1 MISLREYLL
10 ENSVLNVER
19 ARQAGNLTKGEN
31 SKVSKN
37 NNSLPSRQNTSL
49 ARQNTSLARQTDANT
64 SDTEDIMKDTE
75 DSTTKPSNNI
85 ELWDVRDY
93 LFYKSSSNTKEIASK
108 ILKRFLDSDEVKP
121 VRRDYE
127 IYLKD
132 RENYKFSSNN
142 QKRKFEEL
150 DKKLQKSIKND
161 FLYKKSEKDFEDM
174 RRRHPSSDVFEKVR
188 DSIKKAL
195 DNIYL
200 KGNETG
206 PNLQKIQNLERLV
219 RQDYDLIDINLRDE
233 CEKIR
238 ETADRIFRS
247 AGRGEETTITK
258 ELGRRFTAALDRKI
272 FNR

>member
-1 MISLREYLL
+1 MISFREYIL

-19 ARQAGNLTKGEN
+19 AKQAGNLTKGKN

-37 NNSLPSRQNTSL
+37 NNSLPSRQDTSL
-49 ARQNTSLARQTDANT
+49 STKLTKRDNDI
-64 SDTEDIMKDTE
+64 DTEDIMKDTE

-93 LFYKSSSNTKEIASK
+93 LFYKTSSNTKEIASK
-108 ILKRFLDSDEVKP
+108 VLSRFLNSDEVKE

-132 RENYKFSSNN
+132 REDYKFTSNN

-174 RRRHPSSDVFEKVR
+174 RERHPSSDVFEKVR

-219 RQDYDLIDINLRDE
+219 RQDYDLIDINLRAE

>member
-1 MISLREYLL
+1 MISLREYIL
-10 ENSVLNVER
+10 ENSSILNVEKALQ
-19 ARQAGNLTKGEN
+19 ARNLAKG
-31 SKVSKN
+31 KKGKARKR
-37 NNSLPSRQNTSL
+37 NNSLPSRQNTSPVK
-49 ARQNTSLARQTDANT
+49 QTNANT
-64 SDTEDIMKDTE
+64 SDIDKDISDIMNDK

-93 LFYKSSSNTKEIASK
+93 LFYKSSSNTKEIAGKVLS
-108 ILKRFLDSDEVKP
+108 RFLNSDEVKP

-127 IYLKD
+127 KYLKD
-132 RENYKFSSNN
+132 RENFKFTSNN
-142 QKRKFEEL
+142 QKMRFEEL
-150 DKKLQKSIKND
+150 DKRLKNNIKND

-174 RRRHPSSDVFEKVR
+174 RKRHPSSDVFEKVR

-219 RQDYDLIDINLRDE
+219 SQDYDLIDINLRAE

-258 ELGRRFTAALDRKI
+258 ELGRRFTAALDRKL

>member
-1 MISLREYLL
+1 MIGLREYLL
-10 ENSVLNVER
+10 EKSSILNVER
-19 ARQAGNLTKGEN
+19 AMQARDLDKGKN
-31 SKVSKN
+31 SKKN
-37 NNSLPSRQNTSL
+37 NSYPVRQNSSP
-49 ARQNTSLARQTDANT
+49 AKQTKRDN
-64 SDTEDIMKDTE
+64 DNIDLENLMKNVE
-75 DSTTKPSNNI
+75 DSTTKQSNNI

-108 ILKRFLDSDEVKP
+108 VLSRFLNSDEVKS

-132 RENYKFSSNN
+132 RENYKFTSNN

-150 DKKLQKSIKND
+150 DKKLQKYIKND

-219 RQDYDLIDINLRDE
+219 RQDYDLVDINLRAE

>member
-1 MISLREYLL
+1 MISFREYLL
-10 ENSVLNVER
+10 EKSVPSTKR
-19 ARQAGNLTKGEN
+19 AMQARDLAKGKN
-31 SKVSKN
+31 SKASKKN
-37 NNSLPSRQNTSL
+37 NSYPVRQNSSP
-49 ARQNTSLARQTDANT
+49 AKQTKRDNDNIDLKDLM
-64 SDTEDIMKDTE
+64 SDTE

-93 LFYKSSSNTKEIASK
+93 LFYKTSSNTKEIASK

-132 RENYKFSSNN
+132 RENYKFTSNN

-174 RRRHPSSDVFEKVR
+174 RRRHPGSDVFEKVR

-219 RQDYDLIDINLRDE
+219 RQDYDLIDINLRAE

>member
-1 MISLREYLL
+1 MISLREYIL
-10 ENSVLNVER
+10 ENSVPSTKI
-19 ARQAGNLTKGEN
+19 ASQIGNPAKGKN
-31 SKVSKN
+31 SKKN
-37 NNSLPSRQNTSL
+37 NSYPVRQNSSP
-49 ARQNTSLARQTDANT
+49 AKQTKRDNDNIDLKDLM
-64 SDTEDIMKDTE
+64 SDTE

-108 ILKRFLDSDEVKP
+108 VLSRFLNSDEVKE

-127 IYLKD
+127 RYLKD
-132 RENYKFSSNN
+132 RENYKFTSDN

-150 DKKLQKSIKND
+150 DKKLQKYIKND

-174 RRRHPSSDVFEKVR
+174 RRRHPGSDVFEKVR

-219 RQDYDLIDINLRDE
+219 RQDYDLIDINLRAE

>member
-1 MISLREYLL
+1 MISLREYIL
-10 ENSVLNVER
+10 ENSSVPSTKTAN
-19 ARQAGNLTKGEN
+19 QIGNPTKGKN
-31 SKVSKN
+31 SKKN
-37 NNSLPSRQNTSL
+37 NSYPVRQKNSSVKQTKRDNDNIDLGSL
-49 ARQNTSLARQTDANT
+49 MN
-64 SDTEDIMKDTE
+64 DTE
-75 DSTTKPSNNI
+75 DSTTKQSNNI

-108 ILKRFLDSDEVKP
+108 VLSRFLNSDEVKS

-127 IYLKD
+127 SYLKD
-132 RENYKFSSNN
+132 RENYEFTSNN

-150 DKKLQKSIKND
+150 DKKLQKSIKSD

-174 RRRHPSSDVFEKVR
+174 RRRHPGSDVFEKVR

-219 RQDYDLIDINLRDE
+219 RQDYDLIDINLRAE

>member
-1 MISLREYLL
+1 MISLREYIL

-19 ARQAGNLTKGEN
+19 ARQAGNPVKGKDN
-31 SKVSKN
+31 KVSKN
-37 NNSLPSRQNTSL
+37 NNSLPSRQNTFP
-49 ARQNTSLARQTDANT
+49 AKQTNSNNT
-64 SDTEDIMKDTE
+64 SDAEGIRRDTK

-108 ILKRFLDSDEVKP
+108 ILKRFLDSDEVKA
-121 VRRDYE
+121 VRIDYE
-127 IYLKD
+127 KYLKD
-132 RENYKFSSNN
+132 RDSYKFTSDN
-142 QKRKFEEL
+142 QKMKFEEL
-150 DKKLQKSIKND
+150 DRKLKENIKND

-174 RRRHPSSDVFEKVR
+174 RKRHPSSDVFEKVR

-200 KGNETG
+200 KGRETG

-219 RQDYDLIDINLRDE
+219 SQDYDLIDINLRAE

-247 AGRGEETTITK
+247 ADRREETTITK
-258 ELGRRFTAALDRKI
+258 ELGRRFTTALDRKI

>member
-10 ENSVLNVER
+10 EKSSILNVER
-19 ARQAGNLTKGEN
+19 AMQARDLAKGKN
-31 SKVSKN
+31 SRVSKSS
-37 NNSLPSRQNTSL
+37 NSLPSRQNTSL
-49 ARQNTSLARQTDANT
+49 STKLTKRDNDT
-64 SDTEDIMKDTE
+64 DTEDIMKDTE
-75 DSTTKPSNNI
+75 NSTTKPSNNI

-93 LFYKSSSNTKEIASK
+93 LFYKTSSNTKEIASK

-127 IYLKD
+127 KYLKD
-132 RENYKFSSNN
+132 RENYKFTSNN

-150 DKKLQKSIKND
+150 DKKLQKYIKND

-174 RRRHPSSDVFEKVR
+174 RERHPGSDVFEKVR

-219 RQDYDLIDINLRDE
+219 RQDYDLIDINLRAE

>member
-49 ARQNTSLARQTDANT
+49 TRQNTSLARQTDANT

-93 LFYKSSSNTKEIASK
+93 LFYKTSSNTKEIASK
-108 ILKRFLDSDEVKP
+108 ILRRFLDSDEVKP
-121 VRRDYE
+121 VRGDYE
-127 IYLKD
+127 RYLKD
-132 RENYKFSSNN
+132 KEDYEFTSNN

-174 RRRHPSSDVFEKVR
+174 RKRHPSSDVFEKVR

-200 KGNETG
+200 KGGETG

-219 RQDYDLIDINLRDE
+219 KQDYDLIDINLRAE

>member
-10 ENSVLNVER
+10 EKSSILNVER
-19 ARQAGNLTKGEN
+19 AMQARDLAKGKN
-31 SKVSKN
+31 SKASKKN
-37 NNSLPSRQNTSL
+37 NSYPVRQNNSPAKQTKRDNDNIDLGSL
-49 ARQNTSLARQTDANT
+49 MS
-64 SDTEDIMKDTE
+64 DTE

-93 LFYKSSSNTKEIASK
+93 LFYKTSSNTKEIASK
-108 ILKRFLDSDEVKP
+108 VLKRFLDSDEVKP

-127 IYLKD
+127 KYLKD
-132 RENYKFSSNN
+132 RENYKFTSNN

-150 DKKLQKSIKND
+150 DKKLKNNIKND

-219 RQDYDLIDINLRDE
+219 RQDYDLIDINLRAE

>member
-10 ENSVLNVER
+10 ENSSVLNIER
-19 ARQAGNLTKGEN
+19 AMQARNLPKGKNNKAGKKNRNGLTTRQ
-31 SKVSKN
+31 
-37 NNSLPSRQNTSL
+37 NNSLAKQTKRDNDNIDLGSL
-49 ARQNTSLARQTDANT
+49 MN
-64 SDTEDIMKDTE
+64 DTK

-132 RENYKFSSNN
+132 RDNYKFTSNN
-142 QKRKFEEL
+142 QKRKFKEL
-150 DKKLQKSIKND
+150 DEKLQKSIKND

-174 RRRHPSSDVFEKVR
+174 RKRHPSSDVFEKVR

-200 KGNETG
+200 KGKETG

-219 RQDYDLIDINLRDE
+219 SQDYDLIDINLRAE

>member
-1 MISLREYLL
+1 MISLREYIL

-19 ARQAGNLTKGEN
+19 AKQAGNLTKGEN

-37 NNSLPSRQNTSL
+37 NNSLPSRQDTSL
-49 ARQNTSLARQTDANT
+49 STKLTKRANDT
-64 SDTEDIMKDTE
+64 DTEDIMKDTE

-93 LFYKSSSNTKEIASK
+93 LFYKTSSNTKEIASK
-108 ILKRFLDSDEVKP
+108 ILKRFLNSDEVKP

-127 IYLKD
+127 RYLKD
-132 RENYKFSSNN
+132 KENYKFTSNN

-150 DKKLQKSIKND
+150 DKKLKNNIKND

-174 RRRHPSSDVFEKVR
+174 RERHPSSDVFEKVR

-219 RQDYDLIDINLRDE
+219 RQDYDLIDINLRAE

>member
-10 ENSVLNVER
+10 EKSSILNVER
-19 ARQAGNLTKGEN
+19 AMQARDLAKGKN
-31 SKVSKN
+31 SKASKKN
-37 NNSLPSRQNTSL
+37 NSYPSNQNNSSVK
-49 ARQNTSLARQTDANT
+49 QTKRDN
-64 SDTEDIMKDTE
+64 DNIDLENLMKNVE
-75 DSTTKPSNNI
+75 DSTTKQSNNI

-174 RRRHPSSDVFEKVR
+174 RRRHPGSDVFEKVR

-219 RQDYDLIDINLRDE
+219 RQDYDLIDINLRAE

>member
-1 MISLREYLL
+1 MISLREYIL
-10 ENSVLNVER
+10 ENSSVLNVER
-19 ARQAGNLTKGEN
+19 AFQARNLAKG
-31 SKVSKN
+31 KKGKARKR
-37 NNSLPSRQNTSL
+37 NNSLPSIQNTNPSTKL
-49 ARQNTSLARQTDANT
+49 AKKTD
-64 SDTEDIMKDTE
+64 DIDIEGLMKDTE

-108 ILKRFLDSDEVKP
+108 VLSRFLNSDEVKP
-121 VRRDYE
+121 VRGDYE
-127 IYLKD
+127 RYLKD
-132 RENYKFSSNN
+132 RENFKFTSDN

-150 DKKLQKSIKND
+150 YKKLQKNIKND

-174 RRRHPSSDVFEKVR
+174 RKRHPSSDVFEKVR

-219 RQDYDLIDINLRDE
+219 RQDYDLIDINLRAE

>member
-1 MISLREYLL
+1 MISLREYIL
-10 ENSVLNVER
+10 ENSVPSTKIAN
-19 ARQAGNLTKGEN
+19 QIGNPTKG
-31 SKVSKN
+31 KN
-37 NNSLPSRQNTSL
+37 NKARHNNSLAKQNSSSVKQTNS
-49 ARQNTSLARQTDANT
+49 NTLDKEIK
-64 SDTEDIMKDTE
+64 DLMKDTK

-93 LFYKSSSNTKEIASK
+93 LFYKTSSNTKEIASK

-132 RENYKFSSNN
+132 KENYKFTSNN

-150 DKKLQKSIKND
+150 DKKLKNNIKND

-174 RRRHPSSDVFEKVR
+174 KKRHPSSDVFEKVR

-219 RQDYDLIDINLRDE
+219 RQDYDLVDINLRAE

-258 ELGRRFTAALDRKI
+258 ELGRRFTAALDRKL

>member
-1 MISLREYLL
+1 MISLREYIL

-19 ARQAGNLTKGEN
+19 ARQAGNLTKEKN
-31 SKVSKN
+31 SRVSKSS
-37 NNSLPSRQNTSL
+37 NSLPSRQNTSL
-49 ARQNTSLARQTDANT
+49 STKLTKRDNDT
-64 SDTEDIMKDTE
+64 DTEDIMKDTE

-93 LFYKSSSNTKEIASK
+93 LFYKTSSNTKEIASK
-108 ILKRFLDSDEVKP
+108 VLKRFLDSDEVKP

-127 IYLKD
+127 RYLKD
-132 RENYKFSSNN
+132 RENYKFTSNN

-150 DKKLQKSIKND
+150 DKKLQKYIKND

-174 RRRHPSSDVFEKVR
+174 RRRHPGSDVFEKVR

-219 RQDYDLIDINLRDE
+219 RQDYDLIDINLRAE

>member
-1 MISLREYLL
+1 MISLREYIL
-10 ENSVLNVER
+10 EKSVPR
-19 ARQAGNLTKGEN
+19 TIQAGNLPKG
-31 SKVSKN
+31 KN
-37 NNSLPSRQNTSL
+37 NKADKNKNSLPSNQNNSSVKQTSS
-49 ARQNTSLARQTDANT
+49 NTLDKEI
-64 SDTEDIMKDTE
+64 EDLMSDTE

-93 LFYKSSSNTKEIASK
+93 LFYKTSSNTKEIASK

-127 IYLKD
+127 RYLKD
-132 RENYKFSSNN
+132 RESYKFTSNN

-150 DKKLQKSIKND
+150 DKKLKNNIKND

-219 RQDYDLIDINLRDE
+219 RQDYDLIDINLRAE

>member
-1 MISLREYLL
+1 MISLREYIL

-19 ARQAGNLTKGEN
+19 ARQAGELAKGKN

-49 ARQNTSLARQTDANT
+49 AKQTNANT
-64 SDTEDIMKDTE
+64 SDKDTE
-75 DSTTKPSNNI
+75 DLMNDTKDSTTKPSNNI

-108 ILKRFLDSDEVKP
+108 VLSRFLNSDEVKP
-121 VRRDYE
+121 VRGDYE
-127 IYLKD
+127 RYLKD
-132 RENYKFSSNN
+132 RENFKFTSNN

-150 DKKLQKSIKND
+150 YKKLQKYIKND

-219 RQDYDLIDINLRDE
+219 RQDYDLIDINLRAE

>member
-10 ENSVLNVER
+10 EKSSILNVEK
-19 ARQAGNLTKGEN
+19 AMQTGNLPKGKN
-31 SKVSKN
+31 SKASKKN
-37 NNSLPSRQNTSL
+37 NNHPVRQNNSP
-49 ARQNTSLARQTDANT
+49 AKQTKRDN
-64 SDTEDIMKDTE
+64 DNIDLKDLMKDTE

-93 LFYKSSSNTKEIASK
+93 LFYKTSSNTKEIASK
-108 ILKRFLDSDEVKP
+108 VLKRFLDSDEVKP

-127 IYLKD
+127 RYLKD
-132 RENYKFSSNN
+132 RENYKFTSNN

-150 DKKLQKSIKND
+150 DKKLKNNIKND

-219 RQDYDLIDINLRDE
+219 RQDYDLIDINLRAE

>member
-1 MISLREYLL
+1 MISLREYIL
-10 ENSVLNVER
+10 ENSVPSTKIAN
-19 ARQAGNLTKGEN
+19 QIGNLPKG
-31 SKVSKN
+31 KN
-37 NNSLPSRQNTSL
+37 NKADKNKNGLPSNQNNSSVKQTSS
-49 ARQNTSLARQTDANT
+49 NTLDKEIEDLMN
-64 SDTEDIMKDTE
+64 DTK

-108 ILKRFLDSDEVKP
+108 VLSRFLNSDEVKP

-132 RENYKFSSNN
+132 RENYKFTSNN
-142 QKRKFEEL
+142 QKKKFEEL
-150 DKKLQKSIKND
+150 DKKLQKSIKSD

-174 RRRHPSSDVFEKVR
+174 RERHPGSDVFEKVR

-219 RQDYDLIDINLRDE
+219 RQDYDLVDINLRAE

>member
-19 ARQAGNLTKGEN
+19 ARQAGSLVKGKN
-31 SKVSKN
+31 SEVSKN
-37 NNSLPSRQNTSL
+37 SNNSLPSKQNTFP
-49 ARQNTSLARQTDANT
+49 AKQTSSNNT
-64 SDTEDIMKDTE
+64 SDSEGIRGDTK

-93 LFYKSSSNTKEIASK
+93 LFYKTSSNTKEIVSK

-127 IYLKD
+127 KYLKD
-132 RENYKFSSNN
+132 KENYKFTSDN

-150 DKKLQKSIKND
+150 NKKLQKTIKND

-174 RRRHPSSDVFEKVR
+174 RKRHPSSDVFEKVR

-200 KGNETG
+200 KGGETG

-219 RQDYDLIDINLRDE
+219 KQDYDLIDINLRAE

-247 AGRGEETTITK
+247 ADRGEETTITK
-258 ELGRRFTAALDRKI
+258 ELGRRFTAALDRKL

>member
-1 MISLREYLL
+1 MISLREYIL
-10 ENSVLNVER
+10 EKSAPR
-19 ARQAGNLTKGEN
+19 AIQAGNLPKG
-31 SKVSKN
+31 KN
-37 NNSLPSRQNTSL
+37 NKADKNKNGLPSNQNNSSVKQTSS
-49 ARQNTSLARQTDANT
+49 NTLDKEI
-64 SDTEDIMKDTE
+64 EDLMSDTE

-93 LFYKSSSNTKEIASK
+93 LFYKTSSNTKEIASK
-108 ILKRFLDSDEVKP
+108 ILKRFLNSDEVKG

-132 RENYKFSSNN
+132 RENYKFTSNN

-150 DKKLQKSIKND
+150 DKKLKNNIKND

-219 RQDYDLIDINLRDE
+219 RQDYDLIDINLRAE

>member
-10 ENSVLNVER
+10 EKSSILNVER
-19 ARQAGNLTKGEN
+19 AIQARDLAKGKN
-31 SKVSKN
+31 SKASKKN
-37 NNSLPSRQNTSL
+37 NSYPVRQNTSL
-49 ARQNTSLARQTDANT
+49 AKQTKRDNDNIDLKDLMN
-64 SDTEDIMKDTE
+64 DTK

-93 LFYKSSSNTKEIASK
+93 LFYKTSSNTKEIASK

-127 IYLKD
+127 RYLKD
-132 RENYKFSSNN
+132 RENYKFTSNN

-150 DKKLQKSIKND
+150 DKKLKNNIKND

-219 RQDYDLIDINLRDE
+219 RQDYDLIDINLRAE

-247 AGRGEETTITK
+247 ADRREETTITK

>member
-49 ARQNTSLARQTDANT
+49 TRQNTSLARQTDANT
-64 SDTEDIMKDTE
+64 SDTEDIMNDTK
-75 DSTTKPSNNI
+75 DSTTKPSNSI

-108 ILKRFLDSDEVKP
+108 VLSRFLNSDEVKE

-132 RENYKFSSNN
+132 RENFKFTSNN
-142 QKRKFEEL
+142 QKMKFEEL
-150 DKKLQKSIKND
+150 DKKLQKSIKSD

-188 DSIKKAL
+188 DSSKKAL

-200 KGNETG
+200 KGGETG

-219 RQDYDLIDINLRDE
+219 RQDYDLIDINLRAE

>member
-1 MISLREYLL
+1 MISLREYIL
-10 ENSVLNVER
+10 ENSSVPSTKIANQV
-19 ARQAGNLTKGEN
+19 GNLTKG
-31 SKVSKN
+31 KN
-37 NNSLPSRQNTSL
+37 NKVGKNKNDLPVKQNNSPVKQSNTL
-49 ARQNTSLARQTDANT
+49 DKEIKDLMN
-64 SDTEDIMKDTE
+64 DTK

-93 LFYKSSSNTKEIASK
+93 LFYKTSSNTKEIASK
-108 ILKRFLDSDEVKP
+108 ILKRFLDRDEVKP

-127 IYLKD
+127 KYLKD
-132 RENYKFSSNN
+132 RENYKFTSDN
-142 QKRKFEEL
+142 QRRKFEEL
-150 DKKLQKSIKND
+150 NKKLQKNIKND

-174 RRRHPSSDVFEKVR
+174 KKRHPSSDVFEKVR

-219 RQDYDLIDINLRDE
+219 SQDYDLIDINLRAE

>member
-10 ENSVLNVER
+10 EKSSILNVER
-19 ARQAGNLTKGEN
+19 AMQARDRAKGKN
-31 SKVSKN
+31 SKASKKN
-37 NNSLPSRQNTSL
+37 NSYPVRQNTNPSTKL
-49 ARQNTSLARQTDANT
+49 TKKTD
-64 SDTEDIMKDTE
+64 DIDIEGLMKNVE

-108 ILKRFLDSDEVKP
+108 VLSRFLNSDEVKP

-150 DKKLQKSIKND
+150 DKKLKNNIKSD
-161 FLYKKSEKDFEDM
+161 YLYKKSEKDFEDM

-219 RQDYDLIDINLRDE
+219 RQDYDLVDINLRAE

>member
-10 ENSVLNVER
+10 EKSSILNVER
-19 ARQAGNLTKGEN
+19 AMQARDLAKGKY
-31 SKVSKN
+31 SRVSKSS
-37 NNSLPSRQNTSL
+37 NSLPSRQNTSL
-49 ARQNTSLARQTDANT
+49 STNQTKRDNDT
-64 SDTEDIMKDTE
+64 DTEDIMKDTE

-93 LFYKSSSNTKEIASK
+93 LFYKTSSNTKEIASK

-127 IYLKD
+127 RYLKD
-132 RENYKFSSNN
+132 RENYKFTSNN

-150 DKKLQKSIKND
+150 DKKLKNNIKND

-219 RQDYDLIDINLRDE
+219 RQDYDLIDINLRAE

-258 ELGRRFTAALDRKI
+258 ELGRRFTAAADRKI

>member
-1 MISLREYLL
+1 MISLREYIL
-10 ENSVLNVER
+10 ENSSVLNIER
-19 ARQAGNLTKGEN
+19 AMQTRNLPKR
-31 SKVSKN
+31 KN
-37 NNSLPSRQNTSL
+37 NKARKNKNNLPSKQNNSSVTL
-49 ARQNTSLARQTDANT
+49 DNEIKDLMN
-64 SDTEDIMKDTE
+64 DTK
-75 DSTTKPSNNI
+75 DSTTKLSNNI

-93 LFYKSSSNTKEIASK
+93 LFYKTSSNTKEIASK
-108 ILKRFLDSDEVKP
+108 ILRRFLDSDEVKP

-132 RENYKFSSNN
+132 KENYKFTSNN

-150 DKKLQKSIKND
+150 NKKLQKTIKND

-174 RRRHPSSDVFEKVR
+174 RKRHPSSDVFEKVR
-188 DSIKKAL
+188 DNIKKAL

-200 KGNETG
+200 KGGETG

-219 RQDYDLIDINLRDE
+219 KQDYDLIDINLRAE

-258 ELGRRFTAALDRKI
+258 ELGRRFTAALDRKL

>member
-1 MISLREYLL
+1 MISLREYIL

-19 ARQAGNLTKGEN
+19 AMQARDLAKGKN
-31 SKVSKN
+31 SKASKKN
-37 NNSLPSRQNTSL
+37 NSYPVRQNS
-49 ARQNTSLARQTDANT
+49 SSVKQTKRDN
-64 SDTEDIMKDTE
+64 DNIDLENLMKNVE
-75 DSTTKPSNNI
+75 DSTTKQSNNI

-108 ILKRFLDSDEVKP
+108 VLSRFLNSDEVKS

-132 RENYKFSSNN
+132 RENYKFTSNN

-150 DKKLQKSIKND
+150 DKKLKNNIKND

-219 RQDYDLIDINLRDE
+219 RQDYDLIDINLRAE

>member
-49 ARQNTSLARQTDANT
+49 TRQNTSLARQTDANT
-64 SDTEDIMKDTE
+64 SDTEDIMNDTK

-108 ILKRFLDSDEVKP
+108 VLSRFLNSDEVKP
-121 VRRDYE
+121 VRGDYE
-127 IYLKD
+127 RYLKD
-132 RENYKFSSNN
+132 RENYKFTSNN

-150 DKKLQKSIKND
+150 DKKLQKYIKSD

-174 RRRHPSSDVFEKVR
+174 RRRHPGSDVFEKVR

-219 RQDYDLIDINLRDE
+219 RQDYDLVDINLRAE

>member
-10 ENSVLNVER
+10 EKSSILNVEKAMQ
-19 ARQAGNLTKGEN
+19 ARDLAKGKN
-31 SKVSKN
+31 SKKN
-37 NNSLPSRQNTSL
+37 NSYPVRQNSSP
-49 ARQNTSLARQTDANT
+49 ANQTKRDNDNIDLKDLMN
-64 SDTEDIMKDTE
+64 DTK

-93 LFYKSSSNTKEIASK
+93 LFYKTSSNTKEIASK
-108 ILKRFLDSDEVKP
+108 VLKRFLDSDEVKP

-127 IYLKD
+127 KYLKD
-132 RENYKFSSNN
+132 RENYKFTSNN

-150 DKKLQKSIKND
+150 DKKLKNNIKND

-219 RQDYDLIDINLRDE
+219 RQDYDLIDINLRAE

>member
-1 MISLREYLL
+1 MISLREYIL
-10 ENSVLNVER
+10 EKSVPKTI
-19 ARQAGNLTKGEN
+19 QAGNLPKG
-31 SKVSKN
+31 KN
-37 NNSLPSRQNTSL
+37 NKADKNKNGLPSNQNNSSVKQTSS
-49 ARQNTSLARQTDANT
+49 NTLDKEIEDLMN
-64 SDTEDIMKDTE
+64 DTK

-93 LFYKSSSNTKEIASK
+93 LFYKTSSNTKEIASK
-108 ILKRFLDSDEVKP
+108 VLKRFLDSDEVKP

-132 RENYKFSSNN
+132 REDYKFTSNN

-174 RRRHPSSDVFEKVR
+174 RERHPGSDVFEKVR

-219 RQDYDLIDINLRDE
+219 RQDYDLIDINLRAE

-258 ELGRRFTAALDRKI
+258 ELGRRFTAAVDRKI